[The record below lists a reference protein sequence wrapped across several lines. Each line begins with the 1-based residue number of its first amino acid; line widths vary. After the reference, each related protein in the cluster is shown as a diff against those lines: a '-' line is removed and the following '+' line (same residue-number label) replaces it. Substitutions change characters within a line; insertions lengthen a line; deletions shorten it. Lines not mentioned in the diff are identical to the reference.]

1 MNRTLSLIIASL
13 SMSVASWAGNPAVTF
28 LLRNGQ
34 KVSFAFEQKPVVA
47 VGATEMSISLAGVPM
62 VSYAYADV
70 QRVYLSDEDLTTAV
84 KPVISDKSQAKA
96 VFSWIGG
103 TLSVN
108 GLSASE
114 QVSVYALDGKLV
126 WSAKAQADG
135 TLQLPL
141 PALHQGNYIVR
152 TQGGISYKLYNK

>member
-34 KVSFAFEQKPVVA
+34 KVS
-47 VGATEMSISLAGVPM
+47 
-62 VSYAYADV
+62 YAYADV
-70 QRVYLSDEDLTTAV
+70 LRVYLSDEDLTAV

-103 TLSVN
+103 TLSVS
-108 GLSASE
+108 GLSAAE
-114 QVSVYALDGKLV
+114 QVSVYALDGKFV

-141 PALHQGNYIVR
+141 STLCQGNYIVR
-152 TQGGISYKLYNK
+152 TQGGISYKLFNK

>member
-34 KVSFAFEQKPVVA
+34 TVSFAFEQKPVVA
-47 VGATEMSISLAGVPM
+47 VGATEMSISLAGVPK

-70 QRVYLSDEDLTTAV
+70 LRVYLSDEDLTAV

-96 VFSWIGG
+96 MFSWIGG
-103 TLSVN
+103 TLSVS
-108 GLSASE
+108 GLSAAE

-141 PALHQGNYIVR
+141 STLRQGNYIVR
-152 TQGGISYKLYNK
+152 TQGGISYKLFNK